1 VTTLRAL
8 QDGWYQSPRIIN
20 RCCDGYERILGE
32 EETELVDSTTQDGGV
47 HFEAE
52 VREYVHGKNRE
63 QTMNLLMDTRTSD
76 FYSQLFDLQVR
87 RYRGAQAHSALVL
100 KANNLTIP
108 EKYGFCSSY
117 QTYVEHVVADEQ
129 ERRIFLIRT
138 LRRAKQLLYAIKVV
152 AEGSNV
158 QDDVLEVLKR
168 KVLAL
173 QEHYRDATALVSAIS
188 YDLFDQGRDDWWYAS
203 VRGTRR

>member
-8 QDGWYQSPRIIN
+8 QDGYYQSPQIFNGCREE
-20 RCCDGYERILGE
+20 YECILGE
-32 EETELVDSTTQDGGV
+32 EETELLDWTTENGGV
-47 HFEAE
+47 RFEAD
-52 VREYVHGKNRE
+52 VRAYVHGKDRE

-76 FYSQLFDLQVR
+76 FYSQLIDLEVR

-129 ERRIFLIRT
+129 ERRIFLTRP
-138 LRRAKQLLYAIKVV
+138 LRRAKQLLSAIKVV

-158 QDDVLEVLKR
+158 QDDVLEVLKL

-173 QEHYRDATALVSAIS
+173 QEHYRDATALVS
-188 YDLFDQGRDDWWYAS
+188 
-203 VRGTRR
+203 VTV